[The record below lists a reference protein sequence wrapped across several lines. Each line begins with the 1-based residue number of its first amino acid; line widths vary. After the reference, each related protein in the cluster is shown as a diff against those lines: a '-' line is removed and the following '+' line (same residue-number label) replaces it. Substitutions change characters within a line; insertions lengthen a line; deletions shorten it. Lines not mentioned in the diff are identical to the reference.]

1 MFKISQ
7 KTFVFIVTT
16 ILMISLAACQQNT
29 PTSTSSG
36 VTPSTISLPSD
47 TPIPMAVTVN
57 GEGIS
62 KTEFDAEVSRFMAA
76 QTELGNTIPADQ
88 ANQQI
93 LDELIDQFLLK
104 QGAEAAGFTVDD
116 VLLQE
121 RIDSLVTQ
129 LGNQDAL
136 TTWEQNHGY
145 SDESFRVSL
154 RRQIAAAW
162 MRDYIIAQ
170 VPTIADQVHV
180 QQILAYTQEAAQNAW
195 DQLNA
200 GADFDTLAYEFDPIT
215 KGELGWFPRNY
226 LPDIQI
232 EEAAFALQPG
242 EYSQVIE
249 TIAGYSI
256 LKLIEK
262 DGEHLLSPDALL
274 TLQTRAIQDWLEN
287 KRASS
292 DIVIAP

>member
-1 MFKISQ
+1 MLKISQ
-7 KTFVFIVTT
+7 KIFVFIVTT
-16 ILMISLAACQQNT
+16 IVVVTLVACQQNT

-62 KTEFDAEVSRFMAA
+62 KTEFDAELSRFMAA

-88 ANQQI
+88 TNQQV

-200 GADFDTLAYEFDPIT
+200 GTDFDTLAYEFDPIT

-274 TLQTRAIQDWLEN
+274 TLQTRAIQDWLGN
-287 KRASS
+287 QRASS

>member
-1 MFKISQ
+1 MLKISQ
-7 KTFVFIVTT
+7 KTIAFIVTN
-16 ILMISLAACQQNT
+16 ILVVTLTACQQNT

-88 ANQQI
+88 ANQQV

-136 TTWEQNHGY
+136 NTWEQNHGY

-180 QQILAYTQEAAQNAW
+180 QQILAYTQEAVQNAW

-274 TLQTRAIQDWLEN
+274 TLQTRAIQDWLDN
-287 KRASS
+287 QRASS

>member
-1 MFKISQ
+1 MLKISQ

>member
-1 MFKISQ
+1 MLNISQ
-7 KTFVFIVTT
+7 KTSVFIVTT

-88 ANQQI
+88 ANQQV

-200 GADFDTLAYEFDPIT
+200 GTDFDTLAYEFDPIT

-274 TLQTRAIQDWLEN
+274 TLQTRAIQDWLDN